1 MATAAIVAQKNAKKR
16 REAEESQEKPLTPA
30 EEEKK
35 KGVARAMKQVRA
47 RKSVFT
53 MFQKKTVTDTQMVAN
68 AKGKE
73 LPLRVILHV
82 LKQRRKDRLY
92 SQLFFYFIFM
102 LAYTFVIYHSHKP
115 FHSSQTTDNMI

>member
-1 MATAAIVAQKNAKKR
+1 MPTAAIVAAKNANKR

-68 AKGKE
+68 AKG
-73 LPLRVILHV
+73 
-82 LKQRRKDRLY
+82 
-92 SQLFFYFIFM
+92 
-102 LAYTFVIYHSHKP
+102 YHCG
-115 FHSSQTTDNMI
+115 